1 MDMEQT
7 IEQLTQR
14 ITDLERRFRPIEY
27 VLYRSEFEPLIE
39 EAKGVELNSKGK
51 DYIVTVS
58 FETDKGNYTKEF
70 EQKAYTQKQAEF
82 LCERDIV
89 HTNLQILKKAGKIR
103 WYKILSK
110 TSKLK

>member
-1 MDMEQT
+1 MQKT
-7 IEQLTQR
+7 IEER

-39 EAKGVELNSKGK
+39 EAKGVELNSKGNS
-51 DYIVTVS
+51 YIVTVS

-103 WYKILSK
+103 WYRILSK
-110 TSKLK
+110 HSKLK

>member
-1 MDMEQT
+1 MNKT
-7 IEQLTQR
+7 IEERL
-14 ITDLERRFRPIEY
+14 TDLERRFRPIEY

-39 EAKGVELNSKGK
+39 EAKGVELNSNGK

-70 EQKAYTQKQAEF
+70 EQKSYTNKQAEF
-82 LCERDIV
+82 LCERDIM
-89 HTNLQILKKAGKIR
+89 HPNLQNLKKAGKIR
-103 WYKILSK
+103 WYRILNK